1 MLILYPASCLLPP
14 SENQKRDFGILGLP
28 VLILDIVLM
37 PCCSGLEIPYYIIY
51 NMHLESKSKICDRF

>member
-1 MLILYPASCLLPP
+1 MLTPYPASSLLPP

-37 PCCSGLEIPYYIIY
+37 PCCSGLGNSLLHY
-51 NMHLESKSKICDRF
+51 L

>member
-1 MLILYPASCLLPP
+1 MARMILFGRVK
-14 SENQKRDFGILGLP
+14 NGILGLP
-28 VLILDIVLM
+28 VLILDIVFM